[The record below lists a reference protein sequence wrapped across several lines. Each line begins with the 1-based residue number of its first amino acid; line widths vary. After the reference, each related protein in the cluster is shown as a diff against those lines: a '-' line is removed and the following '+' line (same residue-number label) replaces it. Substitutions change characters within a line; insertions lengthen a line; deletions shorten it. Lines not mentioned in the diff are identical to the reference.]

1 MKVDF
6 RQLMVGYKSAKNLLN
21 GTHSFIVHRPEMI
34 YAILV
39 LCLLGSCWPA
49 MAQQGQKVEKDSL
62 AKDQNT
68 RLAGIY
74 VKDGN
79 ENGQLRFLASGL
91 TSSSSSS
98 SSNSGLNSALN
109 QYITN
114 KQDMLEQLRP
124 TSDTTTTGGVTGTTG
139 TATGTTTSGSGSDL
153 VTTTSQG
160 AIYVHLGNSGSS
172 SSSSSS
178 SSTNAAINQVIYGS
192 SPVAGLLPQI
202 VGQAVSSRVRPGGQN
217 NRRRVPARRRR
228 VNKRRGSINNNQRR
242 RRRGNKRGK
251 NKAQVMV
258 VRPNRG

>member
-1 MKVDF
+1 MF
-6 RQLMVGYKSAKNLLN
+6 
-21 GTHSFIVHRPEMI
+21 
-34 YAILV
+34 YAILAS
-39 LCLLGSCWPA
+39 LCLTAAFGA
-49 MAQQGQKVEKDSL
+49 AQVAEKEVALD
-62 AKDQNT
+62 AGKDQGA

-91 TSSSSSS
+91 TSSSSST

-124 TSDTTTTGGVTGTTG
+124 SSSSSATG
-139 TATGTTTSGSGSDL
+139 TATVTGTGTGTSTTSGTGSGV
-153 VTTTSQG
+153 VTTTSNG
-160 AIYVHLGNSGSS
+160 AIYVNLGNSGSS

-178 SSTNAAINQVIYGS
+178 SSSNAAINQVIYGS
-192 SPVAGLLPQI
+192 SPIADLLPQI
-202 VGQAVSSRVRPGGQN
+202 VGQAALSTRVRPGQV
-217 NRRRVPARRRR
+217 NRRRVNGGGNRRRR
-228 VNKRRGSINNNQRR
+228 VNKRRGSVNNNNVRR
-242 RRRGNKRGK
+242 RRRGNKRGRNK